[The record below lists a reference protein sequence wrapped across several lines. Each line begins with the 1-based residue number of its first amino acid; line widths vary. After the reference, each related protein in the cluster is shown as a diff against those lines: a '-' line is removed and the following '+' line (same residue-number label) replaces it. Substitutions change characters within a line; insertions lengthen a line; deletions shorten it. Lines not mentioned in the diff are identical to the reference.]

1 MDRVIK
7 NISGWQMQLECPPL
21 SSSRNTSQ
29 YYRYIARIKWYE
41 MIQCFRIAMTRKALQ
56 RCVRPSQPALLLDR
70 WHIPPHSKT
79 YLIWLFGVKNFQLSH
94 KSFVTNVHAVKT
106 FVFFVNLCQLEEAMQ
121 IKGDDLPH
129 LKAAS
134 LSPGKRKSSE
144 SGDVAAAPT
153 SSPKVNSPPKSL
165 PEANLGV
172 DMLLARPAALYVR
185 TRLYICKACI
195 YMQRLYP
202 YICKASTHK
211 YAKLH
216 FAFSVS
222 HTTSQQSLY
231 DTIASS
237 VTACISIPS
246 WWSST
251 DKFNREGVWKNV
263 SFLVNLTEWGRP
275 REITTPQ
282 SWPHQFVKMLAHYSW
297 NVSLLCAF
305 SEKVFYESV
314 FSRILWKCIF
324 RYFLKV
330 YFPFEVWL

>member
-1 MDRVIK
+1 MNNMVYNEKVGQIWPLVAPVDRVIK

-144 SGDVAAAPT
+144 SGDVSAAPT
-153 SSPKVNSPPKSL
+153 SSPKVNSPPKSF

-172 DMLLARPAALYVR
+172 DMLALLARPGTLYVR
-185 TRLYICKACI
+185 TRLYP
-195 YMQRLYP
+195 YMQSFYP
-202 YICKASTHK
+202 YICK
-211 YAKLH
+211 LH
-216 FAFSVS
+216 ILPF
-222 HTTSQQSLY
+222 QL
-231 DTIASS
+231 
-237 VTACISIPS
+237 S
-246 WWSST
+246 W
-251 DKFNREGVWKNV
+251 
-263 SFLVNLTEWGRP
+263 
-275 REITTPQ
+275 I
-282 SWPHQFVKMLAHYSW
+282 
-297 NVSLLCAF
+297 LC
-305 SEKVFYESV
+305 
-314 FSRILWKCIF
+314 
-324 RYFLKV
+324 
-330 YFPFEVWL
+330 